1 MKKNLKYVAIAFVV
15 FYLLSQ
21 PTNAAHAV
29 NNAFGQLK
37 TAGNSLGQFVNQLG
51 K

>member
-1 MKKNLKYVAIAFVV
+1 MKKNLRYVAIAFVV

-21 PTNAAHAV
+21 PTNAASVV
-29 NNAFGQLK
+29 NNAFSKLGD
-37 TAGNSLGQFVNQLG
+37 AGNSLGQFVNHLG

>member
-1 MKKNLKYVAIAFVV
+1 VI

-21 PTNAAHAV
+21 PTNAAHV
-29 NNAFGQLK
+29 VTTGFSKLGD
-37 TAGNSLGQFVNQLG
+37 AGNSLGEFVNHLG